1 MKKTIIKNVKKGKGL
16 TKTFAFGGIEFNNP
30 QEALFA
36 QNQNVVKASYDTM
49 KDNGLQN
56 ARTLATTLGMVGNMM
71 KSVGAAGGELDK
83 LKPGQKEALK
93 FSDTL
98 STATPALTQLYQ
110 AKDLAFATGG
120 MILPEYGDGGTI
132 TINSKNTDKFTK
144 SASNAGMSVQDF
156 ASYIL
161 SNTDKYSPL
170 QIKRANFAR
179 NAARWKHASG
189 GEVETPSINDKLNIP
204 VEVEGN
210 EVGELPNGQMMQF
223 NGPSHENGGIPVSLP
238 EGTGIY
244 SDRVSIDGKT
254 MAKRK
259 VQRER
264 TKTNLEKKISEGDY
278 VAKSTLDR
286 YMLTSSKEEQLDMSI
301 QQLLNQQDKSS
312 VDRKAK
318 GGKVVGTSWVDGLND
333 VSDGVDI
340 NGKLKSKPIDYSGAG
355 ISQINTEKDPLFS
368 EQKEAFFN
376 VKKDPLFSGV
386 KIAKFYDQKDS
397 DGNAKKDSED
407 SKFWSNIFDST
418 PTVGDLVGMYGNLH
432 SAYAGKKNTLA
443 NRLGDTPNINPYEQY
458 GKEGLKTLDESRDF
472 IKQAGDMQRSEIGLS
487 RNTAMKQNRETAR
500 SINTMRALDLAT
512 QANADRLDMNTY
524 QSEVSQ
530 LANMMG
536 KKADLQNQRDS
547 FVMKGEQERDLADR
561 QDRDSFYN
569 SLVKDEQS
577 IGQGLTVLGGS
588 VNDIKERNASME
600 ALNNIYG
607 NFKTTKDGKIVGVPG
622 GISLKA
628 PYAKT
633 IKNAFDNPESVGLTK
648 DEPKKWTEAQ
658 MHTFLQSGIKPK
670 TT

>member
-1 MKKTIIKNVKKGKGL
+1 MKKTIIKNVKKGKGS

-71 KSVGAAGGELDK
+71 KSVGTAGGELDK

-156 ASYIL
+156 ASHIL

-189 GEVETPSINDKLNIP
+189 GEVETPSINGKLNIP

-318 GGKVVGTSWVDGLND
+318 WGDLVVTTDKDNIDTDTSWTDGIND

-340 NGKLKSKPIDYSGAG
+340 SGKLKGKPIDHSNASMSSEGKG
-355 ISQINTEKDPLFS
+355 KDP
-368 EQKEAFFN
+368 QDN
-376 VKKDPLFSGV
+376 
-386 KIAKFYDQKDS
+386 
-397 DGNAKKDSED
+397 

-588 VNDIKERNASME
+588 VNDIKKRNASME

-607 NFKTTKDGKIVGVPG
+607 NFKATKDGKIVGVPG

-658 MHTFLQSGIKPK
+658 MHTFLQSGTKPK

>member
-1 MKKTIIKNVKKGKGL
+1 MKKTIIKNVKKGKGS

-71 KSVGAAGGELDK
+71 KSVGTAGGELDK

-156 ASYIL
+156 ASHIL

-189 GEVETPSINDKLNIP
+189 GEVETPSINGKPNIP

-318 GGKVVGTSWVDGLND
+318 WGDLVVTTDKDNIDTDTSWTDGIND

-340 NGKLKSKPIDYSGAG
+340 SGKLKSKPIDYSGAG
-355 ISQINTEKDPLFS
+355 MSS
-368 EQKEAFFN
+368 ESKGKNPQDN
-376 VKKDPLFSGV
+376 
-386 KIAKFYDQKDS
+386 
-397 DGNAKKDSED
+397 

-607 NFKTTKDGKIVGVPG
+607 NFKATKDGKIVGVPG

>member
-71 KSVGAAGGELDK
+71 KSVGAAGGGLDK
-83 LKPGQKEALK
+83 LKPEQKEALK

-156 ASYIL
+156 ASHIL

-189 GEVETPSINDKLNIP
+189 GEVETPSINGKLNIP

-318 GGKVVGTSWVDGLND
+318 WGDLVVTTDKDNIDTSWTDGIND

-340 NGKLKSKPIDYSGAG
+340 SGKLKGKPIDYSGAG
-355 ISQINTEKDPLFS
+355 MSSEGKGKDP
-368 EQKEAFFN
+368 QDN
-376 VKKDPLFSGV
+376 
-386 KIAKFYDQKDS
+386 
-397 DGNAKKDSED
+397 

-512 QANADRLDMNTY
+512 QANADRLNMNTY

-588 VNDIKERNASME
+588 VNDIKERNTSME
-600 ALNNIYG
+600 ALNNIYS
-607 NFKTTKDGKIVGVPG
+607 NFKATKDGKIVGVPG

-658 MHTFLQSGIKPK
+658 MHLFLISGIKPK

>member
-71 KSVGAAGGELDK
+71 KSVGTAGGELDK

-156 ASYIL
+156 ASHIL

-189 GEVETPSINDKLNIP
+189 GEVETPSINGKLNIP

-318 GGKVVGTSWVDGLND
+318 WGDLVVTTDKDNIDTDTSWTDGIND

-340 NGKLKSKPIDYSGAG
+340 SGKLKGKPIDYSNA
-355 ISQINTEKDPLFS
+355 SMSS
-368 EQKEAFFN
+368 EGKGKNPQDN
-376 VKKDPLFSGV
+376 
-386 KIAKFYDQKDS
+386 
-397 DGNAKKDSED
+397 

-607 NFKTTKDGKIVGVPG
+607 NFKATKDGKIVGVPG

>member
-83 LKPGQKEALK
+83 LKPEQKEALK

-144 SASNAGMSVQDF
+144 SASNVGMSVQDF
-156 ASYIL
+156 ASHIL

-179 NAARWKHASG
+179 NAARWKHANG
-189 GEVETPSINDKLNIP
+189 GEVEIPPVNGKPNIP

-210 EVGELPNGQMMQF
+210 EIGELPNGQIMQF

-264 TKTNLEKKISEGDY
+264 TKANLEKKISAGDY

-318 GGKVVGTSWVDGLND
+318 WGKVVVKTDKDNIDTDTSWTDGIND

-340 NGKLKSKPIDYSGAG
+340 SGKLKGKPIDYSNA
-355 ISQINTEKDPLFS
+355 SMSS
-368 EQKEAFFN
+368 EGKGKNPQDN
-376 VKKDPLFSGV
+376 
-386 KIAKFYDQKDS
+386 
-397 DGNAKKDSED
+397 

-472 IKQAGDMQRSEIGLS
+472 IKQAGDMQRSEIELS
-487 RNTAMKQNRETAR
+487 RNAAIKQNRGTAR

-607 NFKTTKDGKIVGVPG
+607 NFKATKDGKIVGVPG

-648 DEPKKWTEAQ
+648 DEPKKWTEGQ
-658 MHTFLQSGIKPK
+658 MHIFLQSGIKPK

>member
-71 KSVGAAGGELDK
+71 KSVGTAGGELDK

-156 ASYIL
+156 ASHIL

-189 GEVETPSINDKLNIP
+189 GEVETPSINGKLNIP

-318 GGKVVGTSWVDGLND
+318 WGDLVVTTDKDNIDTDTSWTDGIND

-340 NGKLKSKPIDYSGAG
+340 SGKLKGKPIDYSNAG
-355 ISQINTEKDPLFS
+355 MSS
-368 EQKEAFFN
+368 EGKGKNPQDN
-376 VKKDPLFSGV
+376 
-386 KIAKFYDQKDS
+386 
-397 DGNAKKDSED
+397 

-607 NFKTTKDGKIVGVPG
+607 NFKATKDGKIVGVPG

>member
-71 KSVGAAGGELDK
+71 KSVGTAGGELDK

-156 ASYIL
+156 ASHIL

-189 GEVETPSINDKLNIP
+189 GEVETPSINGKLNIP

-318 GGKVVGTSWVDGLND
+318 WGKVVVTTDKDNIDTDTSWTDGIND

-340 NGKLKSKPIDYSGAG
+340 SGKLKGKPIDYSGAG
-355 ISQINTEKDPLFS
+355 MSS
-368 EQKEAFFN
+368 EGKGKNPQDN
-376 VKKDPLFSGV
+376 
-386 KIAKFYDQKDS
+386 
-397 DGNAKKDSED
+397 

-524 QSEVSQ
+524 QNEVSQ

-588 VNDIKERNASME
+588 VNDIKKRNASME
-600 ALNNIYG
+600 ALNSIYG
-607 NFKTTKDGKIVGVPG
+607 NFKATKDGKIVGVPG

>member
-71 KSVGAAGGELDK
+71 KSVGSAGGELDK
-83 LKPGQKEALK
+83 LKPEQKEALK

-156 ASYIL
+156 ASHIL

-189 GEVETPSINDKLNIP
+189 GEVETPSINGKLNIP

-318 GGKVVGTSWVDGLND
+318 WGKVVVTTDKDNIDTDTSWTDGIND

-340 NGKLKSKPIDYSGAG
+340 SGKLKGKSIDYSGAG
-355 ISQINTEKDPLFS
+355 MSSEGKGKDP
-368 EQKEAFFN
+368 QDN
-376 VKKDPLFSGV
+376 
-386 KIAKFYDQKDS
+386 
-397 DGNAKKDSED
+397 

-512 QANADRLDMNTY
+512 QANADRLNMNTY

-588 VNDIKERNASME
+588 VNDIKKRNASME

-607 NFKTTKDGKIVGVPG
+607 NFKATKDGKIVGVPG
-622 GISLKA
+622 GISSSTA
-628 PYAKT
+628 YAKS

-648 DEPKKWTEAQ
+648 DEPKKWTESQ
-658 MHTFLQSGIKPK
+658 MHLFLISGIKPK
-670 TT
+670 TK

>member
-1 MKKTIIKNVKKGKGL
+1 MKKTIIKNTKKGKGL

-49 KDNGLQN
+49 KDSGLQD

-71 KSVGAAGGELDK
+71 KSVGAAKGELK
-83 LKPGQKEALK
+83 SLTPGQKTALN

-98 STATPALTQLYQ
+98 STTVPALTQLYQ

-120 MILPEYGDGGTI
+120 MILPEYGEGGTI
-132 TINSKNTDKFTK
+132 TVNSKNTDKFTK
-144 SASNAGMSVQDF
+144 SASNIGMNEQEF
-156 ASYIL
+156 ASHVL

-170 QIKRANFAR
+170 QVKRAIFVK
-179 NAARWKHASG
+179 NAAKWKYANG
-189 GEVETPSINDKLNIP
+189 GEIEIPSVNGKPNIP
-204 VEVEGN
+204 IEVEGN

-223 NGPSHENGGIPVSLP
+223 NGPSHENGGIQVSLP

-264 TKTNLEKKISEGDY
+264 TKANLEKKVSEGDY

-301 QQLLNQQDKSS
+301 QQLLNQQDKFSANK
-312 VDRKAK
+312 KAWS
-318 GGKVVGTSWVDGLND
+318 GVTVSDTGDEDTSWVDGLNNY
-333 VSDGVDI
+333 GEDI
-340 NGKLKSKPIDYSGAG
+340 TGKLVGKPINYGDDLIGKPKVS
-355 ISQINTEKDPLFS
+355 
-368 EQKEAFFN
+368 
-376 VKKDPLFSGV
+376 
-386 KIAKFYDQKDS
+386 QKDNK
-397 DGNAKKDSED
+397 GKDN
-407 SKFWSNIFDST
+407 KFWSNIFEST

-472 IKQAGDMQRSEIGLS
+472 IKQEGDMQRSEIGLS
-487 RNTAMKQNRETAR
+487 RNAAIKQNRGTAR
-500 SINTMRALDLAT
+500 SINTMRALDLVA
-512 QANADRLDMNTY
+512 QANADRLSMNTY
-524 QSEVSQ
+524 QNEVSQ
-530 LANMMG
+530 LAGMMD
-536 KKADLQNQRDS
+536 KKADLQNQRDNL
-547 FVMKGEQERDLADR
+547 VMKGEQERDLADR

-577 IGQGLTVLGGS
+577 IGQGLAVLGNS

-600 ALNNIYG
+600 ALSSIYG
-607 NFKTTKDGKIVGVPG
+607 NFKPTKDGRIIGVPG
-622 GISLKA
+622 GISLSSS
-628 PYAKT
+628 YAKV
-633 IKNAFDNPESVGLTK
+633 IKDAFDNPEKNGLTK
-648 DEPKKWTEAQ
+648 DEIKNWTEAQ
-658 MHTFLQSGIKPK
+658 MHTYLLSGIKPK
-670 TT
+670 

>member
-83 LKPGQKEALK
+83 LKPEQKEALK

-156 ASYIL
+156 ASHIL

-189 GEVETPSINDKLNIP
+189 GEVETPSINGKLNIP

-223 NGPSHENGGIPVSLP
+223 NGPSHEDGGIPVSLP

-318 GGKVVGTSWVDGLND
+318 WGDLVVTTDKDNIDTDTSWTDGIND

-340 NGKLKSKPIDYSGAG
+340 SGKLKGKSIDYSGAG
-355 ISQINTEKDPLFS
+355 MSSEGKGKDP
-368 EQKEAFFN
+368 QDN
-376 VKKDPLFSGV
+376 
-386 KIAKFYDQKDS
+386 
-397 DGNAKKDSED
+397 

-607 NFKTTKDGKIVGVPG
+607 NFKATKDGKIVGVPG

>member
-1 MKKTIIKNVKKGKGL
+1 MKKTIIKNVKKGKGS

-71 KSVGAAGGELDK
+71 KSVGTAGGELDK

-156 ASYIL
+156 ASHIL

-189 GEVETPSINDKLNIP
+189 GEVETPSINGKLNIP

-318 GGKVVGTSWVDGLND
+318 WGDLVVTTDKDNIDTDTSWTDGIND

-340 NGKLKSKPIDYSGAG
+340 SGKLKGKPIDYSNA
-355 ISQINTEKDPLFS
+355 SMSS
-368 EQKEAFFN
+368 EGKGKNPQDN
-376 VKKDPLFSGV
+376 
-386 KIAKFYDQKDS
+386 
-397 DGNAKKDSED
+397 

-607 NFKTTKDGKIVGVPG
+607 NFKATKDGKIVGVPG

>member
-1 MKKTIIKNVKKGKGL
+1 MKKTIIKNVKKGKGS

-49 KDNGLQN
+49 KDNGLQD

-71 KSVGAAGGELDK
+71 KSVGTAGGELDK

-144 SASNAGMSVQDF
+144 SANNVGMSVQDF
-156 ASYIL
+156 ASHIL

-189 GEVETPSINDKLNIP
+189 GEVETPSINGKPNIP

-318 GGKVVGTSWVDGLND
+318 WGDLVVTTDKDNIDTDTSWTDGIND

-340 NGKLKSKPIDYSGAG
+340 SGKLKGKPIDYSNAG
-355 ISQINTEKDPLFS
+355 MSSEGKGKDP
-368 EQKEAFFN
+368 QDN
-376 VKKDPLFSGV
+376 
-386 KIAKFYDQKDS
+386 
-397 DGNAKKDSED
+397 

-536 KKADLQNQRDS
+536 KKADLQNQSDS

-607 NFKTTKDGKIVGVPG
+607 NFKATKDGKIVGVPG

>member
-71 KSVGAAGGELDK
+71 KSVGAAGGGLDK

-156 ASYIL
+156 ASHIL
-161 SNTDKYSPL
+161 SNIDKYSPL

-189 GEVETPSINDKLNIP
+189 GEVETPSINGKLNIP

-318 GGKVVGTSWVDGLND
+318 WGKVVVTTDKDNIDTDTSWTDEIND

-340 NGKLKSKPIDYSGAG
+340 SGKLKGKPIDYSNAG
-355 ISQINTEKDPLFS
+355 MSSEGKGKDP
-368 EQKEAFFN
+368 QDN
-376 VKKDPLFSGV
+376 
-386 KIAKFYDQKDS
+386 
-397 DGNAKKDSED
+397 

-607 NFKTTKDGKIVGVPG
+607 NFKATKDGKIVGVPG

-648 DEPKKWTEAQ
+648 DEPKKWTEEQ
-658 MHTFLQSGIKPK
+658 MHIFLQSGIKPK

>member
-1 MKKTIIKNVKKGKGL
+1 MKKTIIKNIKKGKGL

-71 KSVGAAGGELDK
+71 KSVGTAGGELDK

-156 ASYIL
+156 ASHIL

-189 GEVETPSINDKLNIP
+189 GEVETPSINGKLNIP

-318 GGKVVGTSWVDGLND
+318 WGDLVVTTDKDNIDTDTSWTDGIND

-340 NGKLKSKPIDYSGAG
+340 SGKLKSKPIDYSNAG
-355 ISQINTEKDPLFS
+355 MSSEGKGKDP
-368 EQKEAFFN
+368 QDN
-376 VKKDPLFSGV
+376 
-386 KIAKFYDQKDS
+386 
-397 DGNAKKDSED
+397 

-512 QANADRLDMNTY
+512 QANADRLNMNTY

-607 NFKTTKDGKIVGVPG
+607 NFKATKDGKIVGVPG

>member
-16 TKTFAFGGIEFNNP
+16 YPTFAFGGIEFNTP

-49 KDNGLQN
+49 KDQGLQN

-71 KSVGAAGGELDK
+71 KGVGEAKGELGK
-83 LKPGQKEALK
+83 LKPEQKEALAA
-93 FSDTL
+93 SSTL
-98 STATPALTQLYQ
+98 STTVPALTQLYQ

-120 MILPEYGDGGTI
+120 MILPEYGEGGTI
-132 TINSKNTDKFTK
+132 TINPKNTDKFTK
-144 SASNAGMSVQDF
+144 SANNAGMSVQEF
-156 ASYIL
+156 ASHVL

-170 QIKRANFAR
+170 QVRRANFAR
-179 NAARWKHASG
+179 NAARWKHANG
-189 GEVETPSINDKLNIP
+189 GEVENPPVNGKPNIP

-210 EVGELPNGQMMQF
+210 EVGELPNGQMVQF

-264 TKTNLEKKISEGDY
+264 TKANLEKKIKEGDY

-286 YMLTSSKEEQLDMSI
+286 YMLTSNKEEQLDMSI
-301 QQLLNQQDKSS
+301 QQLLNQQDKFSA
-312 VDRKAK
+312 DRKAK
-318 GGKVVGTSWVDGLND
+318 WGDIVITTDKGLDAETDTSWVDGLNHP
-333 VSDGVDI
+333 VGA
-340 NGKLKSKPIDYSGAG
+340 NNKPEPKPQD
-355 ISQINTEKDPLFS
+355 N
-368 EQKEAFFN
+368 
-376 VKKDPLFSGV
+376 
-386 KIAKFYDQKDS
+386 
-397 DGNAKKDSED
+397 

-472 IKQAGDMQRSEIGLS
+472 IKQAGDMQRNEIGLS
-487 RNTAMKQNRETAR
+487 RNTAMKRNRETAR

-512 QANADRLDMNTY
+512 QANADRLNMNTY
-524 QSEVSQ
+524 ENEISQ
-530 LANMMG
+530 LNSIMS
-536 KKADLQNQRDS
+536 KKADLQNQRDNI
-547 FVMKGEQERDLADR
+547 VMKGEQDRDLADR

-577 IGQGLTVLGGS
+577 IGQGLAVLGES
-588 VNDIKERNASME
+588 VNDIKERDASMN
-600 ALNNIYG
+600 ALNSIFG
-607 NFKTTKDGKIVGVPG
+607 KFKATKDGKIIGVPG
-622 GISLKA
+622 GISSSST
-628 PYAKT
+628 YAKA
-633 IKNAFDNPESVGLTK
+633 IKDAFADPEKVRLTK
-648 DEPKKWTEAQ
+648 DEPKDWTEAQ
-658 MHTFLQSGIKPK
+658 MHIYLLSGIKPK
-670 TT
+670 KR

>member
-71 KSVGAAGGELDK
+71 KSVGTAGGELDK

-156 ASYIL
+156 ASHIL

-189 GEVETPSINDKLNIP
+189 GEVETPSINGKLNIP

-318 GGKVVGTSWVDGLND
+318 WGDLVVTTDKDNIDTDTSWTDGIND

-340 NGKLKSKPIDYSGAG
+340 SGKLKGKPIDYSGAG
-355 ISQINTEKDPLFS
+355 MSS
-368 EQKEAFFN
+368 EGKGKNPQDN
-376 VKKDPLFSGV
+376 
-386 KIAKFYDQKDS
+386 
-397 DGNAKKDSED
+397 

-524 QSEVSQ
+524 QNEVSQ

-588 VNDIKERNASME
+588 VNDIKKRNASME

-607 NFKTTKDGKIVGVPG
+607 NFKATKDGKIVGVPG

>member
-156 ASYIL
+156 ASHIL

-189 GEVETPSINDKLNIP
+189 GEVETPSINGKLNIP

-318 GGKVVGTSWVDGLND
+318 WGDLVVTTDKDNIDTDTSWTDGIND

-340 NGKLKSKPIDYSGAG
+340 SGKLKSKPIDYSGAG
-355 ISQINTEKDPLFS
+355 MSS
-368 EQKEAFFN
+368 ESKGKNPQDN
-376 VKKDPLFSGV
+376 
-386 KIAKFYDQKDS
+386 
-397 DGNAKKDSED
+397 

-607 NFKTTKDGKIVGVPG
+607 NFKATKDGKIVGVPG

>member
-1 MKKTIIKNVKKGKGL
+1 MKKTIIKNVKKGKGS

-71 KSVGAAGGELDK
+71 KSVGTAGGELDK

-144 SASNAGMSVQDF
+144 SASNVGMSVQDF
-156 ASYIL
+156 ASHIL

-189 GEVETPSINDKLNIP
+189 GEVETPSINGKLNIP

-318 GGKVVGTSWVDGLND
+318 WGDLVVTTDKDNIDTDTSWTDGIND

-340 NGKLKSKPIDYSGAG
+340 SGKLKGKPIDYSNASMSSEGKG
-355 ISQINTEKDPLFS
+355 KDP
-368 EQKEAFFN
+368 QDN
-376 VKKDPLFSGV
+376 
-386 KIAKFYDQKDS
+386 
-397 DGNAKKDSED
+397 

-600 ALNNIYG
+600 ALNHIYG
-607 NFKTTKDGKIVGVPG
+607 NFKATKDGKIVGVPG

-658 MHTFLQSGIKPK
+658 MHTFLQSGTKPK

>member
-83 LKPGQKEALK
+83 LKPEQKEALK

-144 SASNAGMSVQDF
+144 SASNVGMSVQDF
-156 ASYIL
+156 ASHIL

-189 GEVETPSINDKLNIP
+189 GEVETPSINGKLNIP

-318 GGKVVGTSWVDGLND
+318 WGDLVVTTDKDNIDTDTSWTDGIND

-340 NGKLKSKPIDYSGAG
+340 SGKLKGKSIDYSGAG
-355 ISQINTEKDPLFS
+355 MSSEGKGKDP
-368 EQKEAFFN
+368 QDN
-376 VKKDPLFSGV
+376 
-386 KIAKFYDQKDS
+386 
-397 DGNAKKDSED
+397 
-407 SKFWSNIFDST
+407 SKFWSNIFNST

-458 GKEGLKTLDESRDF
+458 GKEGLKTLDESKDF

-607 NFKTTKDGKIVGVPG
+607 NFKATKDGKIVGVPG

>member
-1 MKKTIIKNVKKGKGL
+1 MKKTIIKNVKKGKGS

-71 KSVGAAGGELDK
+71 KSVGTAGGELDK

-156 ASYIL
+156 ASHIL

-189 GEVETPSINDKLNIP
+189 GEVETPSINGKLNIP

-318 GGKVVGTSWVDGLND
+318 WGDLVVTTDKDNIDTDTSWTDGIND

-340 NGKLKSKPIDYSGAG
+340 SGKLKGKPIDYSGAG
-355 ISQINTEKDPLFS
+355 MSS
-368 EQKEAFFN
+368 EGKGKNPQDN
-376 VKKDPLFSGV
+376 
-386 KIAKFYDQKDS
+386 
-397 DGNAKKDSED
+397 

-524 QSEVSQ
+524 QNEVSQ

-607 NFKTTKDGKIVGVPG
+607 NFKATKDGKIVGVPG

>member
-83 LKPGQKEALK
+83 LKPEQKEALK

-98 STATPALTQLYQ
+98 STAVPALTQLYQ
-110 AKDLAFATGG
+110 AKDVAFATGG

-156 ASYIL
+156 ASHIL
-161 SNTDKYSPL
+161 SNIDKYSPL

-189 GEVETPSINDKLNIP
+189 GEVETPSINGKLNIP

-318 GGKVVGTSWVDGLND
+318 WGDLVVTTDKDNIDTDTSWTDGIND

-340 NGKLKSKPIDYSGAG
+340 SGKLKGKPIDYSNAG
-355 ISQINTEKDPLFS
+355 MSTGGKSIPQDN
-368 EQKEAFFN
+368 
-376 VKKDPLFSGV
+376 
-386 KIAKFYDQKDS
+386 
-397 DGNAKKDSED
+397 

-607 NFKTTKDGKIVGVPG
+607 NFKATKDGKIVGVPG
-622 GISLKA
+622 GVSLKA

-633 IKNAFDNPESVGLTK
+633 IKNAFDDPESVGLTK
-648 DEPKKWTEAQ
+648 DEPKKWTEGQ
-658 MHTFLQSGIKPK
+658 MHIFLQSGIKPK
-670 TT
+670 TK

>member
-1 MKKTIIKNVKKGKGL
+1 MKKTIIKNVKKGKGS

-71 KSVGAAGGELDK
+71 KSVGTAGGELDK

-156 ASYIL
+156 ASHIL

-189 GEVETPSINDKLNIP
+189 GEVETPSINGKLNIP

-318 GGKVVGTSWVDGLND
+318 WGDLVVTTDKDNIDTDTSWTDGIND

-340 NGKLKSKPIDYSGAG
+340 SGKLKSKPIDYSGAG
-355 ISQINTEKDPLFS
+355 MSS
-368 EQKEAFFN
+368 ESKGKNPQDN
-376 VKKDPLFSGV
+376 
-386 KIAKFYDQKDS
+386 
-397 DGNAKKDSED
+397 

-607 NFKTTKDGKIVGVPG
+607 NFKATKDGKIVGVPG

>member
-1 MKKTIIKNVKKGKGL
+1 MKKTIIKNVKKGKGS

-71 KSVGAAGGELDK
+71 KSVGTAGGELDK

-156 ASYIL
+156 ASHIL

-189 GEVETPSINDKLNIP
+189 GEVETPSINGKLNIP

-318 GGKVVGTSWVDGLND
+318 WGDLVVTTDKDNIDTDTSWTDGIND

-340 NGKLKSKPIDYSGAG
+340 SGKLKSKPIDYSGAG
-355 ISQINTEKDPLFS
+355 MSS
-368 EQKEAFFN
+368 EGKGKNPQDN
-376 VKKDPLFSGV
+376 
-386 KIAKFYDQKDS
+386 
-397 DGNAKKDSED
+397 

-607 NFKTTKDGKIVGVPG
+607 NFKATKDGKIVGVPG

>member
-1 MKKTIIKNVKKGKGL
+1 MKKTIIKNVKKGKGS

-71 KSVGAAGGELDK
+71 KSVGTAGGELDK

-156 ASYIL
+156 ASHIL

-189 GEVETPSINDKLNIP
+189 GEVETPSINGKLNIP

-318 GGKVVGTSWVDGLND
+318 WGDLVVTTDKDNIDTDTSWTDGIND

-340 NGKLKSKPIDYSGAG
+340 SGKLKSKPIDYSGAG
-355 ISQINTEKDPLFS
+355 MSSEGKGKDP
-368 EQKEAFFN
+368 QDN
-376 VKKDPLFSGV
+376 
-386 KIAKFYDQKDS
+386 
-397 DGNAKKDSED
+397 

-607 NFKTTKDGKIVGVPG
+607 NFKATKDGKIVGVPG

>member
-1 MKKTIIKNVKKGKGL
+1 MKKTIIKNVKKGKGS

-156 ASYIL
+156 ASHIL

-189 GEVETPSINDKLNIP
+189 GEVETPSINGKLNIP

-318 GGKVVGTSWVDGLND
+318 WGDLVVTTDKDNIDTDTSWTDGIND

-340 NGKLKSKPIDYSGAG
+340 SGKLKGKPIDYSNAG
-355 ISQINTEKDPLFS
+355 MSS
-368 EQKEAFFN
+368 EGKGKNPQDN
-376 VKKDPLFSGV
+376 
-386 KIAKFYDQKDS
+386 
-397 DGNAKKDSED
+397 

-600 ALNNIYG
+600 ALNSIYG
-607 NFKTTKDGKIVGVPG
+607 NFKATKDGKIVGVPG

>member
-1 MKKTIIKNVKKGKGL
+1 MKKTIIKNVKKGKGS

-156 ASYIL
+156 SSHIL

-189 GEVETPSINDKLNIP
+189 GEVETPSINGKLNIP

-318 GGKVVGTSWVDGLND
+318 WGDLVVTTDKDNIDTDTSWTDGIND

-340 NGKLKSKPIDYSGAG
+340 SGKLKGKPIDYSNASMSSEGKG
-355 ISQINTEKDPLFS
+355 KDP
-368 EQKEAFFN
+368 QDN
-376 VKKDPLFSGV
+376 
-386 KIAKFYDQKDS
+386 
-397 DGNAKKDSED
+397 

-588 VNDIKERNASME
+588 VNDIKKRNASME

-607 NFKTTKDGKIVGVPG
+607 NFKATKDGKIVGVPG

>member
-71 KSVGAAGGELDK
+71 KSVGAAGGGLDK
-83 LKPGQKEALK
+83 LKPEQKEALK

-156 ASYIL
+156 ASHIL

-189 GEVETPSINDKLNIP
+189 GEVETPSINGKLNIP

-318 GGKVVGTSWVDGLND
+318 WGDLVVTTDKDNIDTSWTDGIND

-340 NGKLKSKPIDYSGAG
+340 SGKLKGKPIDYSGAG
-355 ISQINTEKDPLFS
+355 MSSEGKGKDP
-368 EQKEAFFN
+368 QDN
-376 VKKDPLFSGV
+376 
-386 KIAKFYDQKDS
+386 
-397 DGNAKKDSED
+397 

-512 QANADRLDMNTY
+512 QANADRLNMNTY

-588 VNDIKERNASME
+588 VNDIKERNTSME
-600 ALNNIYG
+600 ALNNIYS
-607 NFKTTKDGKIVGVPG
+607 NFKATKDGKIVGVPG

>member
-1 MKKTIIKNVKKGKGL
+1 MKKTIIKNVKKGKGS

-83 LKPGQKEALK
+83 LKPEQKEALK

-156 ASYIL
+156 ASHIL
-161 SNTDKYSPL
+161 SNIDKYSPL

-189 GEVETPSINDKLNIP
+189 GEVETPSINGKLNIP

-223 NGPSHENGGIPVSLP
+223 NGPSHEDGGIPVSLP

-318 GGKVVGTSWVDGLND
+318 WGDLVVTTDKDNIDTDTSWTDGIND

-340 NGKLKSKPIDYSGAG
+340 SGKLKGKSIDYSGAG
-355 ISQINTEKDPLFS
+355 MSSEGKGKDP
-368 EQKEAFFN
+368 QDN
-376 VKKDPLFSGV
+376 
-386 KIAKFYDQKDS
+386 
-397 DGNAKKDSED
+397 
-407 SKFWSNIFDST
+407 SKFWSNIFNST

-607 NFKTTKDGKIVGVPG
+607 NFKATKDGKIVGVPG
-622 GISLKA
+622 GVSLKA

>member
-156 ASYIL
+156 ASHIL

-170 QIKRANFAR
+170 QIKRANFTR

-189 GEVETPSINDKLNIP
+189 GEVETPSINGKPNIP

-318 GGKVVGTSWVDGLND
+318 WGDLVVTTDKDNIDTDTSWTDGIND

-340 NGKLKSKPIDYSGAG
+340 SGKLKGKPIDYSNASMSSEGKG
-355 ISQINTEKDPLFS
+355 KDP
-368 EQKEAFFN
+368 QDN
-376 VKKDPLFSGV
+376 
-386 KIAKFYDQKDS
+386 
-397 DGNAKKDSED
+397 

-607 NFKTTKDGKIVGVPG
+607 NFKATKDGKIVGVPG

-658 MHTFLQSGIKPK
+658 MHTFLQSGTKPK

>member
-1 MKKTIIKNVKKGKGL
+1 MKKTIIKNVKKGKGS

-144 SASNAGMSVQDF
+144 SASNVGMSVQDF
-156 ASYIL
+156 ASHVL

-170 QIKRANFAR
+170 QVKRANFAR

-189 GEVETPSINDKLNIP
+189 GEVETPSINGKLNIP

-318 GGKVVGTSWVDGLND
+318 WGDLVVTTDKDNIDTDTSWTDGIND

-340 NGKLKSKPIDYSGAG
+340 SGKLKGKPIDYSNASMSSEGKG
-355 ISQINTEKDPLFS
+355 KDP
-368 EQKEAFFN
+368 QDN
-376 VKKDPLFSGV
+376 
-386 KIAKFYDQKDS
+386 
-397 DGNAKKDSED
+397 

-524 QSEVSQ
+524 QNEVSQ

-588 VNDIKERNASME
+588 VNDIKKRNASME

-607 NFKTTKDGKIVGVPG
+607 NFKATKDGKIVGVPG

>member
-1 MKKTIIKNVKKGKGL
+1 MKKTIIKNVKKGKGS

-71 KSVGAAGGELDK
+71 KSVGTAGGELDK

-156 ASYIL
+156 ASHIL

-189 GEVETPSINDKLNIP
+189 GEVETPSINGKLNIP

-318 GGKVVGTSWVDGLND
+318 WGDLVVTTDKDNIDTDTSWTDGIND

-340 NGKLKSKPIDYSGAG
+340 SGKLKGKPIDYSNAG
-355 ISQINTEKDPLFS
+355 MSSEGKGKDP
-368 EQKEAFFN
+368 QDN
-376 VKKDPLFSGV
+376 
-386 KIAKFYDQKDS
+386 
-397 DGNAKKDSED
+397 

-607 NFKTTKDGKIVGVPG
+607 NFKATKDGKIVGVPG

>member
-83 LKPGQKEALK
+83 LKPEQKEALK

-156 ASYIL
+156 ASHIL

-189 GEVETPSINDKLNIP
+189 GEVETPSINGKLNIP

-318 GGKVVGTSWVDGLND
+318 WGDLVVTTDKDNIDTDTSWTDGIND

-340 NGKLKSKPIDYSGAG
+340 SGKLKGKPIDYSGAG
-355 ISQINTEKDPLFS
+355 MSSEGKGKDP
-368 EQKEAFFN
+368 QDN
-376 VKKDPLFSGV
+376 
-386 KIAKFYDQKDS
+386 
-397 DGNAKKDSED
+397 
-407 SKFWSNIFDST
+407 SKFWSNIFNST

-600 ALNNIYG
+600 ALNHIYG
-607 NFKTTKDGKIVGVPG
+607 NFKATKDGKIVGVPG
-622 GISLKA
+622 GVSLKA